1 VEYFRGGSAVEVI
14 ALRVD
19 TGEDVLQSLKKAVS
33 EMQLAAGAVLSGSG
47 VLEHFV
53 LEVPAALYYPSP
65 AYAIDKQGPGQIVS
79 AQGQIASGDVEL
91 NVTIARR
98 NELFAGRVMEGT
110 KVAHTV
116 ELVLLRAGNTRW
128 ARTAHPTT
136 GIPQLQ
142 AVTASPAGSVM
153 LMGRPID
160 PNAAALV
167 PKPLLQKHQCI
178 PVARSEDTL
187 VVAMA
192 DPSNPFAID
201 DLREA
206 TGLKIQTVGV
216 PAKELLPALHQLLTG
231 R

>member
-1 VEYFRGGSAVEVI
+1 MECFRGGTAVEVI

-19 TGEDVLQSLKKAVS
+19 AGEDLLQSLKKAVS
-33 EMQLAAGAVLSGSG
+33 ELQLAAGTVLSGSG
-47 VLEHFV
+47 VLEHFI
-53 LEVPAALYYPSP
+53 LEVPATSYYPSP
-65 AYAIDKQGPGQIVS
+65 AYAVDKQGPGQIVS
-79 AQGQIASGDVEL
+79 AQGPITSGDVEL

-128 ARTAHPTT
+128 ARTPDPAT
-136 GIPQLQ
+136 GVPLLE
-142 AVTASPAGSVM
+142 AVAASPGGNVM

-160 PNAAALV
+160 PNAAAVV
-167 PKPLLQKHQCI
+167 PKTLLQKHQCI
-178 PVARSEDTL
+178 PVARSGDTL

-216 PAKELLPALHQLLTG
+216 PAKEILPALHQLLTG